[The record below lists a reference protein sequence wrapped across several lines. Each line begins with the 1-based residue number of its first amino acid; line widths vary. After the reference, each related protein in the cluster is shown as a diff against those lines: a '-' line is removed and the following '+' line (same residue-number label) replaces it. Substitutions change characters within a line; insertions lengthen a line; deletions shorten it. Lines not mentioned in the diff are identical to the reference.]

1 MQVHRNLDEL
11 PLFNN
16 AVITIGTFDGVHTG
30 HQKIIDAL
38 IASSH
43 KVNGES
49 IIITFHPH
57 PRKILNTNSSLQLI
71 NTLEEK
77 IKLLSEKSIDHL
89 VVVPFTAEFAA
100 LPAQNYIRDFLVKKF
115 QPNTIIIGY
124 DHHFGKDRKG
134 NFELLLR
141 EKGQWNYDLIEI
153 PKYVLDE
160 IDISSTGI
168 RTAILE
174 SKIGI
179 ANKLLGYSFFFEGTV
194 VEGDQIGRTLGFPT
208 ANVAYTDEDKIQLG
222 QGVYAAYVMVN
233 TDRKKAMLSIGDRPT
248 LRDSSEKTEVH
259 ILDFVGD
266 LYGTSIVVF
275 VEKYLRAQD
284 KYDTLDILKE
294 QMLKDKFETLRYLE

>member
-38 IASSH
+38 IAISH

-115 QPNTIIIGY
+115 QPHTIIIGY

-141 EKGQWNYDLIEI
+141 EKDQWNYDLIEI

-194 VEGDQIGRTLGFPT
+194 VEGDKIGRTLGFPT
-208 ANVAYTDEDKIQLG
+208 ANFAYTDEDKIQLG

-259 ILDFVGD
+259 ILDFAGN

-275 VEKYLRAQD
+275 VEKYLRAQER
-284 KYDTLDILKE
+284 YDTLEILKE